1 MRDEMTDVRAG
12 EPVVAGAPADGAGM
26 AVPGRRRP
34 GGVRGL
40 IARLG
45 PAGVAVTAAGLV
57 VNALGYVVPL
67 LGARQLTADGLSTL
81 ATVLAIGAIATVPGL
96 GLQAALAVE
105 WARRGGVSNAT
116 RGTVVTAA
124 ATAAALLVAL
134 PVLLIALRLPV
145 LPILLLIATTVA
157 VVLASQWLG
166 EFQGTKRF
174 GLLALAMATVAF
186 GRYGGVVVGLSLGW
200 GVTGSLALGAGVGWL
215 VLPGL
220 GLIAH
225 RSRRAS
231 HDTSGRLTF
240 RAVAEAGGAT
250 LAMLATSYADLI
262 LARNLLPSVQSGGYA
277 VGSVL
282 TKGALWAPQVVTVLV
297 LPWLA
302 QGSRRALA
310 AALGAVA
317 ACGVVLVLASWVAG
331 DFAMLLAGGG
341 AYSSL
346 GPYAVGFA
354 AVGALYAVAFVLVNA
369 EVAAKVR
376 WPGAP
381 LWIALVALVLGT
393 RLLPSPTLGTVLATS
408 VATAT
413 LAVLIMSVSLRLR
426 RRAQDRRN
434 RPAVGASRAG

>member
-1 MRDEMTDVRAG
+1 MRDEMTDVRTG
-12 EPVVAGAPADGAGM
+12 EPTLATA
-26 AVPGRRRP
+26 PGRRP
-34 GGVRGL
+34 AGGGVRGL
-40 IARLG
+40 IGRLG
-45 PAGVAVTAAGLV
+45 PAGIAVTAAGLV

-105 WARRGGVSNAT
+105 WARRGGVVNAT
-116 RGTVVTAA
+116 RGTVVTAVS
-124 ATAAALLVAL
+124 TALVLLVGL
-134 PVLLIALRLPV
+134 PVFLIALRLPV

-186 GRYGGVVVGLSLGW
+186 GRYGGVVVGLLLGW
-200 GVTGSLALGAGVGWL
+200 GVTGSLALGAAVGWI

-220 GLIAH
+220 ILLAR
-225 RSRRAS
+225 RSRRSPVGAGA
-231 HDTSGRLTF
+231 DTAGRLTF

-262 LARNLLPSVQSGGYA
+262 LARNLLPPVQAGGYA

-310 AALGAVA
+310 AAIGAVS
-317 ACGVVLVLASWVAG
+317 ACGVVLVLASWIAG
-331 DFAMLLAGGG
+331 DLAMWMAGGG
-341 AYSSL
+341 AYSRL

-354 AVGALYAVAFVLVNA
+354 AVGALYAIAFVLVNA

-381 LWIALVALVLGT
+381 LWVALVALVVGT
-393 RLLPSPTLGTVLATS
+393 RLLPAPTLGSVLATS

-426 RRAQDRRN
+426 RR
-434 RPAVGASRAG
+434 P